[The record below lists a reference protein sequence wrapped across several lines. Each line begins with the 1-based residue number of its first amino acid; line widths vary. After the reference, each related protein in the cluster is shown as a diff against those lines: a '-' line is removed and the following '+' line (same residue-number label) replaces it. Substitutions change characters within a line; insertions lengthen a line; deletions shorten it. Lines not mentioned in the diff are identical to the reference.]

1 MKDILAVNTHTTSRA
16 HQDHITIQSEGLIE
30 DQKVGLAK
38 DPTTLYKVPTDLQ
51 RTEGDKDIE
60 LLIQSR
66 IASLPVA
73 GPYILFQVFR
83 HEISEKSIKSL
94 LSHIQN
100 LLEGIWVKRNY
111 EHPAE
116 ISQKAKDTFHDPF
129 QIRSLRFNKVVTEEK
144 FDRLTKIVVPC
155 LPEDGEW
162 WDGHV
167 PLLTKRHQDGS
178 IDRPYKYEAMDPI
191 KFHL

>member
-51 RTEGDKDIE
+51 RTEGD
-60 LLIQSR
+60 
-66 IASLPVA
+66 
-73 GPYILFQVFR
+73 
-83 HEISEKSIKSL
+83 
-94 LSHIQN
+94 
-100 LLEGIWVKRNY
+100 
-111 EHPAE
+111 
-116 ISQKAKDTFHDPF
+116 AKDTFHDSF
-129 QIRSLRFNKVVTEEK
+129 QIRSLRFNKVVNEEK
-144 FDRLTKIVVPC
+144 VDRLTKIVVPC

>member
-51 RTEGDKDIE
+51 RTEGD
-60 LLIQSR
+60 
-66 IASLPVA
+66 
-73 GPYILFQVFR
+73 
-83 HEISEKSIKSL
+83 
-94 LSHIQN
+94 
-100 LLEGIWVKRNY
+100 GIWVKRNY

-116 ISQKAKDTFHDPF
+116 ISQKAKDTFHDSF
-129 QIRSLRFNKVVTEEK
+129 QIRSLRFNKVVNEEK
-144 FDRLTKIVVPC
+144 VDRLTKIVVPC